1 MLWFS
6 SLSVIFFKCV
16 CISLMLSSVLTM
28 VLLQW
33 ATMSFINVRE
43 NVFNFEYYVSTNSW
57 PWFPIVGSSSSFRP
71 FGTSSSTMHRLRK
84 SLCDLYLTA
93 LSLSR
98 FSFSAICSLF
108 FSDDPSCREQ
118 CFSLFSSPTSVDVEV
133 WSTSIVGVSSSRFL
147 LDVILLFPSS
157 PSLVF
162 VLKNIADWVRLVW
175 RYICCTVYNGE
186 NNSENDITSFGG
198 GRFQGIYMFSPVG
211 FVHAPVKLRD
221 KIK

>member
-1 MLWFS
+1 MNFLCYRCCLVFASLFLMVFSMLWFS

-98 FSFSAICSLF
+98 FSYSASLF
-108 FSDDPSCREQ
+108 FSNDPSCREQ
-118 CFSLFSSPTSVDVEV
+118 CVVSLFSSPTSVDVEV
-133 WSTSIVGVSSSRFL
+133 WSPSIVGVSSSRFL
-147 LDVILLFPSS
+147 LDGILLFPSS

-162 VLKNIADWVRLVW
+162 VLNNIADWVHLISPDDVAQC
-175 RYICCTVYNGE
+175 ILGE
-186 NNSENDITSFGG
+186 TLAI
-198 GRFQGIYMFSPVG
+198 
-211 FVHAPVKLRD
+211 
-221 KIK
+221 